1 MTDSQND
8 NECILAYQTQL
19 KYVEDAILQQEEK
32 DGVASAELRQLRSD
46 LREALSLFNTSNSNN
61 GMHIHLSFTIY
72 IPSLLDELVITIDD
86 SESTPCV
93 TLSSDSD
100 SSDDEEDED
109 DDDDDDDD
117 EEQAENP
124 IVKEI
129 VGTNCSVKINCPI
142 TGLQRHNAV
151 VLGIEFI
158 ADNTVR
164 VLFCQ
169 PTRLDF
175 KPCSHFLNDTC
186 RFGDTCKYSH
196 GFVVSVDDLLEYI
209 EVNYD
214 TLAVGQNVVCKQG
227 SDDLWKPGVIES
239 VENDNHL
246 CVIRFTHFNAL
257 EAIPFESIIT
267 TNSSDETQANNEDE
281 NLMNDV
287 LNSIADIPSSS
298 TDQPRLGNL
307 GIWEKHTKGIGS
319 KLLAK
324 MGYKSGQGLGRQ
336 NQGLVNPIE
345 AHVLPKGKSLDAVLE
360 LKKKNKLPDAFKI
373 KKHRKKLTIEK
384 QKKLPEQKDVFT
396 FLDKIFTSE
405 MKSTNQDSTPSP
417 LDRFKDDKTTVDETS
432 LLLHTQIGRRN
443 DEIRVLEREIHHLEE
458 RLKYNELRGTSIV
471 ASNIKQRLAAK
482 KIQYNKLKHIE
493 NNLQSKREQI
503 RTKKLDLF

>member
-1 MTDSQND
+1 MKNNLIWIYSKFYVFIMTDSQND
-8 NECILAYQTQL
+8 NECILAYQAQL
-19 KYVEDAILQQEEK
+19 KLVEDAILQQEEK
-32 DGVASAELRQLRSD
+32 DGVASAELRQLQSD

-61 GMHIHLSFTIY
+61 NESI
-72 IPSLLDELVITIDD
+72 ITIDD
-86 SESTPCV
+86 PDSTSCL

-100 SSDDEEDED
+100 SSDDE
-109 DDDDDDDD
+109 DD
-117 EEQAENP
+117 EEAENSV
-124 IVKEI
+124 VKEI
-129 VGTNCSVKINCPI
+129 VGTKCSVKINCPI
-142 TGLQRHNAV
+142 SGLQRHNAV
-151 VLGIEFI
+151 GLDIESI

-169 PTRLDF
+169 PTRLDL

-186 RFGDTCKYSH
+186 RFGGTCKYSH
-196 GFVVSVDDLLEYI
+196 GFVVSVNDLLEYV
-209 EVNYD
+209 EANYN

-227 SDDLWKPGVIES
+227 SDGLWKPGVIES

-246 CVIRFTHFNAL
+246 CVVRFTHFNAL

-267 TNSSDETQANNEDE
+267 TNTSDEIQTNDEDE
-281 NLMNDV
+281 DITNDV
-287 LNSIADIPSSS
+287 FNSMADIPSSS

-307 GIWEKHTKGIGS
+307 GVWEKHTKGIGS

-324 MGYKSGQGLGRQ
+324 MGYKAGQGLGRQ

-345 AHVLPKGKSLDAVLE
+345 ARILPKGKSLEAILE
-360 LKKKNKLPDAFKI
+360 LKKQHKLPDAFKI

-384 QKKLPEQKDVFT
+384 QKKLPEEKDVFT

-405 MKSTNQDSTPSP
+405 IRSTNQDSTPSP
-417 LDRFKDDKTTVDETS
+417 LDRFKDNKTTVDETS
-432 LLLHTQIGRRN
+432 LLLHTEIGRRN
-443 DEIRVLEREIHHLEE
+443 DEIRVLEREIQHLEE

-471 ASNIKQRLAAK
+471 ASNIKQRLTVK

-493 NNLQSKREQI
+493 NNLQSKRDQI

>member
-1 MTDSQND
+1 MTASQND
-8 NECILAYQTQL
+8 NEYILAYQAQL
-19 KYVEDAILQQEEK
+19 KYVENAILEQEEK

-61 GMHIHLSFTIY
+61 GMHILLNFIIY
-72 IPSLLDELVITIDD
+72 ISPSIDESIITIDD

-100 SSDDEEDED
+100 SSDDDDEEEE
-109 DDDDDDDD
+109 DDDD
-117 EEQAENP
+117 EEDEAENS

-142 TGLQRHNAV
+142 SGLQRHNAV
-151 VLGIEFI
+151 VLGIESI

-196 GFVVSVDDLLEYI
+196 GFVISVEDLLEYI
-209 EVNYD
+209 EANYE
-214 TLAVGQNVVCKQG
+214 TLVVGQNVVCKQG
-227 SDDLWKPGVIES
+227 SDGLWKPGVIES

-246 CVIRFTHFNAL
+246 CVVRFTHFNAL

-267 TNSSDETQANNEDE
+267 TNEIQTNNEDE
-281 NLMNDV
+281 NLTNDI

-307 GIWEKHTKGIGS
+307 GVWEKHTKGIGS

-336 NQGLVNPIE
+336 NQGLINPIE

-373 KKHRKKLTIEK
+373 KKHRKKITIEK
-384 QKKLPEQKDVFT
+384 QKKIPEQKDIFT

-405 MKSTNQDSTPSP
+405 MRSTNQDSTPSP
-417 LDRFKDDKTTVDETS
+417 LDRFKDNNTTVDETS
-432 LLLHTQIGRRN
+432 LLLHTQVRFILYEKTPVDSVIYPKPGCL
-443 DEIRVLEREIHHLEE
+443 ICGFVEE
-458 RLKYNELRGTSIV
+458 IV
-471 ASNIKQRLAAK
+471 A
-482 KIQYNKLKHIE
+482 Y
-493 NNLQSKREQI
+493 
-503 RTKKLDLF
+503 